1 MSALLGIGLMIW
13 AVLLVFFDI
22 HGEKQVILLYC
33 LIGAILIVVPIQY
46 LILSIFKA
54 YLEELQEVE
63 TSKASQ

>member
-1 MSALLGIGLMIW
+1 MIW

-22 HGEKQVILLYC
+22 HGEKQVILIYC